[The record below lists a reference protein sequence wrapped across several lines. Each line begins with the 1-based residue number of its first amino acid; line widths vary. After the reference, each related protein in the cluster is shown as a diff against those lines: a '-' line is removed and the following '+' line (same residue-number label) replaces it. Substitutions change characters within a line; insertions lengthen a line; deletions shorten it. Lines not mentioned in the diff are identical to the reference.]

1 MEMTGDNDAGRAPGD
16 SEAHGDNPG
25 PWRPSDGVPQ
35 VRAAV
40 WSDLGAALAAGWADF
55 RAAPLMG
62 LGVGALYVLGGWLL
76 LWVLELKEI
85 RGLSFP
91 VVAGFALIGPFAA
104 VILYEISRRRD
115 LGESLAWGEV
125 PGMVG
130 RTARKQILYHGFI
143 LMFWLAVWSRVGV
156 MLYAIFF
163 SASPDRFWDL
173 AGQMVTTSH
182 GISFLIVGHLFGAFF
197 AGIAFCLS
205 VLAFPFL
212 LDRDADFITAMV
224 LSFKAVLASPVVM
237 LAWGALIGAL
247 LALASAPV
255 FLGLLVALPLLGHAS
270 WHLYRRLVPA

>member
-1 MEMTGDNDAGRAPGD
+1 MAESDAQSHGGGGRTGADR
-16 SEAHGDNPG
+16 G
-25 PWRPSDGVPQ
+25 PWREASGVPD
-35 VRAAV
+35 VRAAS
-40 WSDLGAALAAGWADF
+40 WADLRAALDAGWRDF
-55 RAAPLMG
+55 RAAPGMG
-62 LGVGALYVLGGWLL
+62 LAIGLLYAAGGWLL

-91 VVAGFALIGPFAA
+91 VVAGFALIGPFVA
-104 VILYEISRRRD
+104 VILYEISRRREMGLS
-115 LGESLAWGEV
+115 LGWGEV
-125 PGMVG
+125 PAMVA

-163 SASPDRFWDL
+163 SASPDRFWEL
-173 AGQMVTTSH
+173 AGEMVTTSH

-212 LDRDADFITAMV
+212 LDRDSDFITAMV

-237 LAWGALIGAL
+237 LAWGVFIGAV
-247 LALASAPV
+247 LALASAPL